1 MIPVRDSTRSES
13 YPFVT
18 KAIITA
24 NVIVFL
30 WELSRGRLLPEAF
43 LRYAIIP
50 ARYTHPREAAE
61 IFGPF
66 PNMVAAMLP
75 FLTSMFLHGGWL
87 HLIGNMWMLWIFGNN
102 LEDRLG
108 HGRYL
113 LFYLAGGLVAGL
125 VHVFTNHASG
135 VPTLGASGAIAA
147 VMGGY
152 FRFFP
157 RARIETI
164 IPPFFFGPT
173 LVLPA
178 VVFLGFWFL
187 LQFFNGALSLGAG
200 PRGVGGVA
208 WWAHIGGFAFGL
220 LACRVVR
227 QRRQTRRPPIIEI

>member
-1 MIPVRDSTRSES
+1 MIPLRDSTRSDT

-18 KAIITA
+18 KAIIMLNLIA
-24 NVIVFL
+24 FL
-30 WELSRGRLLPEAF
+30 WELSLGRMLPEAF
-43 LRYAIIP
+43 LQYALIP
-50 ARYTHPREAAE
+50 ARYAHPQAAAE
-61 IFGPF
+61 VFGPF
-66 PNMVAAMLP
+66 PNWPAALLP

-87 HLIGNMWMLWIFGNN
+87 HLIGNMWMLWIFGDN

-113 LFYLAGGLVAGL
+113 VFYLAGGLAAGL

-157 RARIETI
+157 RARIEAI

-200 PRGVGGVA
+200 QRGFGGVA
-208 WWAHIGGFAFGL
+208 WWAHIGGFVFGL
-220 LACRVVR
+220 LACGMIRP
-227 QRRQTRRPPIIEI
+227 RRPSRSPIIDV

>member
-1 MIPVRDSTRSES
+1 MIPLRDSTRSET
-13 YPFVT
+13 YPFIT
-18 KAIITA
+18 KAIIIL
-24 NVIVFL
+24 NVIAFC
-30 WELSRGRLLPEAF
+30 WELGRGRLLPEAF
-43 LRYAIIP
+43 LQYTVIP
-50 ARYTHPREAAE
+50 ARYIHPREAAE

-66 PNMVAAMLP
+66 PNMIAAGAP

-87 HLIGNMWMLWIFGNN
+87 HLIGNMWTLWIFGDN

-108 HGRYL
+108 HWRYL

-125 VHVFTNHASG
+125 VHVLTNHASG

-157 RARIETI
+157 RARIEAI
-164 IPPFFFGPT
+164 VPPFFFGPT
-173 LVLPA
+173 LILPA

-200 PRGVGGVA
+200 QRGFGGVA
-208 WWAHIGGFAFGL
+208 WWAHIGGFVFGL

-227 QRRQTRRPPIIEI
+227 QRRPPRPLIIEI